1 METVAVVVDP
11 EFVLRWLKLEEDP
24 LGRLA
29 RRSTGVKII
38 FLRSGPLEGHLEELN
53 APDTVLAYYRTM
65 TGEVRPANVDPGD
78 YPDRLSRMLAEA
90 ALGAGAPFALTDNQE
105 LTHLPFPGG
114 MIVDEWDL
122 ADALSPDDAGEPLEG
137 GKKTES
143 VYKCADGVQCH
154 MLTSL
159 LEDESI
165 PNLVKSQEV
174 TSLDGILATGAGFW
188 ADIHVFAEDADQARR
203 LIKEFLSAKTEE
215 Q

>member
-1 METVAVVVDP
+1 MTV
-11 EFVLRWLKLEEDP
+11 
-24 LGRLA
+24 
-29 RRSTGVKII
+29 
-38 FLRSGPLEGHLEELN
+38 
-53 APDTVLAYYRTM
+53 
-65 TGEVRPANVDPGD
+65 EVRPANVDPED

-90 ALGAGAPFALTDNQE
+90 ALAAGAPFALTDNQE

-114 MIVDEWDL
+114 RIVDEWDL

-137 GKKTES
+137 SKKTES
-143 VYKCADGVQCH
+143 VYKCADGVQCQ

-165 PNLVKSQEV
+165 PYLIKSQEV

-188 ADIHVFAEDADQARR
+188 ADIHVFAEDADQAQR